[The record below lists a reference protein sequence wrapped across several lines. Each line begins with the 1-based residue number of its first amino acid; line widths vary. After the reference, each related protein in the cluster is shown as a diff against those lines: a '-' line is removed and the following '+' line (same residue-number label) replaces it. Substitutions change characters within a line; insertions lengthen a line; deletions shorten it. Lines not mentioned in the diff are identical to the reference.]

1 MKNKIVLFMIWFML
15 FPNIINAEQRTYSA
29 TAICGSNYNVN
40 RNDFV
45 YDNPKTYTCSN
56 GNTNPYITTI
66 QDSCITQSQN
76 VCYPG
81 DIVKCSVTLDYDCS
95 RINNKN
101 GDKFTT
107 TTKKT
112 TTKRRS
118 TTKST
123 TTITTTTIPI
133 PSNTKLSSLVLS
145 SGNINFNKDTYEY
158 SINIDSNVNSIDVT
172 AIPEDETSRVEILN
186 NTNIENGS
194 VIKIIVTGTDNSISE
209 YKINV
214 SKEVYIMSSNAKL
227 KSLSVEGYTLNFNN
241 KINEYTLIIS
251 EEDKELNIDYETEDE
266 KAIATITGNSNLSD
280 GSKIVLDVTAED
292 GTLNS
297 YIINITVKR
306 KSNVLSILF
315 IIILILA
322 IIAGAYYM
330 YKKFIASK
338 KGEKY
343 EYE

>member
-1 MKNKIVLFMIWFML
+1 MKNKILLFVIGFML
-15 FPNIINAEQRTYSA
+15 FPCIINAEQRTYSA
-29 TAICGSNYNVN
+29 TATCGSNYNVN

-56 GNTNPYITTI
+56 GNTNPYTTTI

-95 RINNKN
+95 KTTS
-101 GDKFTT
+101 GAEYVT

-158 SINIDSNVNSIDVT
+158 SINVDSNVNSIDVT
-172 AIPEDETSRVEILN
+172 AIPEDKTSRVEILN

-194 VIKIIVTGTDNSISE
+194 VIRIIVTGTDNSTSE

-227 KSLSVEGYTLNFNN
+227 KSLSVEGYTLSFNS
-241 KINEYTLIIS
+241 KINEYTLVIDG
-251 EEDKELNIDYETEDE
+251 EDKELNIDYEAEDE
-266 KAIATITGNSNLSD
+266 KSNVIITGNSNLSD

-297 YIINITVKR
+297 YTINITVKR
-306 KSNVLSILF
+306 KSNILSILF

-322 IIAGAYYM
+322 IVAGAYYM
-330 YKKFIASK
+330 YKKFIVSK